1 MLLTRFWMVLN
12 SLLLGAAV
20 FVLYLAVSM
29 YNRSGSKTM
38 AERLSSDTQVVSWYL
53 KEDARQRAAQLIPFA
68 VNNELAKALQKS
80 SESDSKVP
88 PASQDKV
95 AAALRVANARIPEEF
110 AFDAVFAIDQHGR
123 VVAQIGYQQA
133 LGMDDFELGGYP
145 VVADAL
151 HGYIRDDTLVLDR
164 VYRVV
169 ARPVELEIGQAP
181 AGAVLGARIVDDKFA
196 RELSNRTSAAIGFFA
211 RGARVASGAPEG
223 FDRSQLDQIVGDLE
237 KMANDQAFKEK
248 GRSNMRIIDGLLGV
262 QYSRLPGEA
271 WALGAGYAV
280 ARLPDQVSTPLGF
293 FQKSDD
299 KDKEQANWMIA
310 LAFAFVGT
318 ALGLVFSFI
327 EYTKPLQI
335 FRHEA
340 QRLAKGELDQL
351 HPSRFRGPFRKIAS
365 DLNDGIDQVAAKGGV
380 PRKAADLKQ
389 VLGDIP
395 DQPQMSA
402 FAFAGDPAP
411 PAASAASNPQV
422 SRALPA
428 APHRGLPQAPAA
440 PGSVGRRP
448 PPQPQ
453 RAAADL
459 EQSSAPDDSQ
469 AEADPKLTEW
479 HQVYEQFVATKQQCG
494 EDVTS
499 FTYEKFEGTLKKNEA
514 ALVKAHGAS
523 RVRFSVYVK
532 DGKAALKASPI
543 REA

>member
-38 AERLSSDTQVVSWYL
+38 AERLSSDSQVVSWYL

-68 VNNELAKALQKS
+68 VNQELAKALQKS
-80 SESDSKVP
+80 SDADSKVP
-88 PASQDKV
+88 AASQEKV
-95 AAALRVANARIPEEF
+95 QAALRVASGKIPEEF
-110 AFDAVFAIDQHGR
+110 AFDAVFAVDQHGR

-169 ARPVELEIGQAP
+169 ARPVELEIGQPP
-181 AGAVLGARIVDDKFA
+181 AGAVIGARIIDDKFA
-196 RELSNRTSAAIGFFA
+196 RELSIRTSAAIGFFA

-237 KMANDQAFKEK
+237 KTANDPAFKEK
-248 GRSNMRIIDGLLGV
+248 GRSNMRVIDRLLGV

-280 ARLPDQVSTPLGF
+280 ARLPDQVSSPFGF

-299 KDKEQANWMIA
+299 TDKKQANWMIA
-310 LAFAFVGT
+310 VAIAFGGIG
-318 ALGLVFSFI
+318 LGLLLSFV
-327 EYTKPLQI
+327 EYTKPLQV
-335 FRHEA
+335 FRREA
-340 QRLAKGELDQL
+340 GRLAKGELDQL
-351 HPSRFRGPFRKIAS
+351 HPSRFRGPFRKIAG

-402 FAFAGDPAP
+402 FAFAGDAAAAP
-411 PAASAASNPQV
+411 TPAAAPSPQAARPLPTAHQ
-422 SRALPA
+422 RA
-428 APHRGLPQAPAA
+428 LPQAPGAA
-440 PGSVGRRP
+440 KRP
-448 PPQPQ
+448 PPSPK
-453 RAAADL
+453 RTG
-459 EQSSAPDDSQ
+459 
-469 AEADPKLTEW
+469 AEAEAPESEMEPVAKEVEW
-479 HQVYEQFVATKQQCG
+479 QQVYEEFVATKQQCG
-494 EDVTS
+494 EDVS
-499 FTYEKFEGTLKKNEA
+499 NFTYEKFEGTLKKNEA

-523 RVRFSVYVK
+523 RVKFSVYVK

-543 REA
+543 KDQA

>member
-29 YNRSGSKTM
+29 YNRSGTKTM
-38 AERLSSDTQVVSWYL
+38 AERLSSDSQVVSWYL

-68 VNNELAKALQKS
+68 INQELAKALLKS
-80 SESDSKVP
+80 SDSDAKVP
-88 PASQDKV
+88 AASQEKV
-95 AAALRVANARIPEEF
+95 QAALRAASAKIPEEF
-110 AFDAVFAIDQHGR
+110 AFDAVFAVDQHGR

-145 VVADAL
+145 VVSDAL

-169 ARPVELEIGQAP
+169 ARPVELEIGQPP
-181 AGAVLGARIVDDKFA
+181 AGAVIGARIIDDKFA
-196 RELSNRTSAAIGFFA
+196 RELSIRTSAAIGFFA

-237 KMANDQAFKEK
+237 KMADDPAFKEK
-248 GRSNMRIIDGLLGV
+248 GRSSMRVIDGLLGV

-280 ARLPDQVSTPLGF
+280 ARLPDQVSSPIGF

-299 KDKEQANWMIA
+299 KDKKQANWMIA
-310 LAFAFVGT
+310 VAFAFGGIG
-318 ALGLVFSFI
+318 LGLFLSFI
-327 EYTKPLQI
+327 EYTKPLQV
-335 FRHEA
+335 FRREA
-340 QRLAKGELDQL
+340 GKLAKGELDQL
-351 HPSRFRGPFRKIAS
+351 HPSRFRGPFRKIAG

-402 FAFAGDPAP
+402 FAFAGDAPAAPP
-411 PAASAASNPQV
+411 PAASNPHQAARPLPTAPQ
-422 SRALPA
+422 RA
-428 APHRGLPQAPAA
+428 LPQAPGA
-440 PGSVGRRP
+440 GRRP
-448 PPQPQ
+448 PPSPKRSPEEAEPVEAETEQDGK
-453 RAAADL
+453 AA
-459 EQSSAPDDSQ
+459 
-469 AEADPKLTEW
+469 EW
-479 HQVYEQFVATKQQCG
+479 QQVYDEFVATKQQCG
-494 EDVTS
+494 EDVSS
-499 FTYEKFEGTLKKNEA
+499 FTYEKFEGTLRKNEA

-523 RVRFSVYVK
+523 RVKFSVYVK

-543 REA
+543 KEQA